1 MLKTHKIEYKPSTP
15 CKICGSG
22 ELFITNNG
30 FLLNCSQCKRG
41 FHHRCL
47 KPPLRDEVLTSLLNN
62 NKPGKGIWKWRC
74 GECIK
79 LNNNPTSRTQQPEVI
94 IISDS
99 ESDGESNMHHTTNTR
114 LCKEPEEGYRVD
126 PPQGS
131 RHALIPDDDRF
142 RLSQAHQNSTSSW
155 ASSSSNIQS
164 SNPFRSPSLPLNLL
178 SNQKNKLSSS
188 TTLSTTDPSPPPPS
202 SRSTSSSTSC
212 VPQTTSAFIPT
223 PPGSSSHITSASPFC
238 TTTHY
243 PNNRILEPK
252 KPAFNISRHH
262 ASSSKFCVLSSSCV
276 SSASEPG
283 SARRPRKAVRAREW
297 SDLKSSSV
305 GLTYRSKL
313 RLVKI
318 ARGKRRHTPSR
329 DHDDVIIKMEMQ

>member
-1 MLKTHKIEYKPSTP
+1 MRFKSFISLKVKFYLI
-15 CKICGSG
+15 
-22 ELFITNNG
+22 
-30 FLLNCSQCKRG
+30 
-41 FHHRCL
+41 
-47 KPPLRDEVLTSLLNN
+47 
-62 NKPGKGIWKWRC
+62 
-74 GECIK
+74 
-79 LNNNPTSRTQQPEVI
+79 
-94 IISDS
+94 
-99 ESDGESNMHHTTNTR
+99 ESDRHNTTNIR

-131 RHALIPDDDRF
+131 RRALIPDDDRF
-142 RLSQAHQNSTSSW
+142 QLSQAHQNSTS
-155 ASSSSNIQS
+155 ASSSLNIQS
-164 SNPFRSPSLPLNLL
+164 SNPSRSPSLPLNLL

-212 VPQTTSAFIPT
+212 VPQTTSAFIST
-223 PPGSSSHITSASPFC
+223 PPGSSSHITSASPFR

-262 ASSSKFCVLSSSCV
+262 ASSSKSCFLSSSCV
-276 SSASEPG
+276 SSASEPS
-283 SARRPRKAVRAREW
+283 SARRPRKAIRPREW

-318 ARGKRRHTPSR
+318 ARGKRRHTPCH
-329 DHDDVIIKMEMQ
+329 DHDEVIIKREMQ